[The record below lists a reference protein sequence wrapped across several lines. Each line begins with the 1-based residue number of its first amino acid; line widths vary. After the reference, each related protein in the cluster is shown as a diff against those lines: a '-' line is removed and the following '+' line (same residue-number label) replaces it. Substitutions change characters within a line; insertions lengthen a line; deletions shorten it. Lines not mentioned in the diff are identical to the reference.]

1 MLFWTLQVSLVLAL
15 FPSSSQVE
23 IGGIFLIA
31 DPQLNL
37 QRIMPKTWPDVT
49 SWRRFYMPHTP
60 EVSVQLLADL
70 SPSNA
75 RVFAVVANAAAHFQ
89 AKAMPVHRGHE
100 LTPILQEVQA

>member
-1 MLFWTLQVSLVLAL
+1 MEF
-15 FPSSSQVE
+15 
-23 IGGIFLIA
+23 FLIA

-49 SWRRFYMPHTP
+49 SWRRFYMSHTP

-75 RVFAVVANAAAHFQ
+75 RVFAVVANAAAHFK
-89 AKAMPVHRGHE
+89 AKAMAVHRGHE
-100 LTPILQEVQA
+100 LTPILQEVQG